1 MLDDYALVQ
10 PLAYKMLKNTIKK
23 NRCSHAYI
31 IETNGTLEALEFSIS
46 FSKYLFC
53 PFNYTNN
60 EKCGNC
66 NQCHQIDNRNYLELK
81 IIEPDGLWIKKDQV
95 KEIEHEFRE
104 KSLLGNKK
112 IYIINHADKMNVA
125 AANTIL
131 KFLEEPE
138 NDIIALLIV
147 DNIYNLLPTIISR
160 CQIIP
165 LKAKNL
171 ENNYNI
177 AERNISQEELNE
189 KIDNCIKFISYFE
202 KYKLDAICKIN
213 SLWSKSFKEKEN
225 FILGLTIMIDFYKAV
240 LDYKLNIKNENFSF
254 QSEVIKEIEKNNTI
268 NNICDKIN
276 VIFKAREKVKFNANS
291 ALIMDKLIIE
301 LERIK

>member
-1 MLDDYALVQ
+1 MLDDYALMQ

-53 PFNYTNN
+53 PFNYTNK

-66 NQCHQIDNRNYLELK
+66 SQCHQIDNRNYLELK

-95 KEIEHEFRE
+95 KELEQEFRE

-125 AANTIL
+125 ASNTIL

-138 NDIIALLIV
+138 NDIVALLIV

-165 LKAKNL
+165 LKSKNL
-171 ENNYNI
+171 GNDYNI
-177 AERNISQEELNE
+177 IGKNISQEELDI
-189 KIDNCIKFISYFE
+189 KIDNCVNFISYFE
-202 KYKLDAICKIN
+202 KYKLDALCKIN
-213 SLWSKSFKEKEN
+213 SLWLKSFKEKEN
-225 FILGLTIMIDFYKAV
+225 LILGLTIMMDFYKSI
-240 LDYKLNIKNENFSF
+240 LDYKLNLKNENFISII
-254 QSEVIKEIEKNNTI
+254 ETIKEIEKNNTI

-276 VIFKAREKVKFNANS
+276 VIFKAREKIKFNANS
-291 ALIMDKLIIE
+291 SLIMDKLIIE